1 MKSETDLRMS
11 YVEFSWEYDFPE
23 FIEKILEDDY
33 ITRPECYDE
42 ASLKRIAALLLLDP
56 EPEVGLLLSL
66 AVTSKKPIGS

>member
-42 ASLKRIAALLLLDP
+42 ASLKRIAALLLLVRWTHS
-56 EPEVGLLLSL
+56 VGQPDGVPKL
-66 AVTSKKPIGS
+66 